1 MCFVFC
7 SFVYGSI
14 YPWHQNSC
22 FAELH
27 ISAMSGLLKLASQL
41 SRDKIPMYQNGTQLP
56 NQFAKCLTLLPLK
69 WSETGPKHSEWRWLH
84 IKSAPSI
91 IEGRFSN
98 EQRSTITSSVTVVFF
113 SLLFSSS
120 PFLNHYLNATAGLR
134 DILGEGG
141 MSMLSACNRHQ
152 LWGRP
157 WLPLPL
163 WLSTCWLITTPA
175 LFSCHKAAMWSC
187 VKKAAILV
195 TQLGKSDYVPS
206 LAKKR

>member
-1 MCFVFC
+1 
-7 SFVYGSI
+7 
-14 YPWHQNSC
+14 
-22 FAELH
+22 
-27 ISAMSGLLKLASQL
+27 
-41 SRDKIPMYQNGTQLP
+41 MYRNGTQLP

-69 WSETGPKHSEWRWLH
+69 RSKTGPKHSEWRWLH

-91 IEGRFSN
+91 IEGHFSN
-98 EQRSTITSSVTVVFF
+98 ERRSTITSSVIRRLFQPP
-113 SLLFSSS
+113 LLLSSTIIC
-120 PFLNHYLNATAGLR
+120 NATAGLR
-134 DILGEGG
+134 DIHGEWG

-157 WLPLPL
+157 WLSLPL

-187 VKKAAILV
+187 VKNAAILV
-195 TQLGKSDYVPS
+195 TQLGKSNYVPS